1 MLVLVLG
8 LVIFL
13 GSHLL
18 PTAPALHDRLVARFG
33 LNTYKLLYSVVS
45 LVGLV
50 LVIWGYG
57 LARAEGPAILYD
69 PPTWMRHVTLLLMVP
84 VFVLAAAAY
93 LPGRISAA
101 VRHPLITAVKL
112 WAFAHLLANGDAA
125 SVLLFASFLAW
136 GVIDRISLKRREAA
150 GRIAVPR
157 GPVRNDFIAVGVGLL
172 VYAAFVAK
180 LHAWLIGVPVV

>member
-1 MLVLVLG
+1 MLVLALG
-8 LVIFL
+8 LVVFL

-18 PTAPALHDRLVARFG
+18 PAASGLHDRLVARLG
-33 LNTYKLLYSVVS
+33 RNTYRLAYSIVS

-57 LARAEGPAILYD
+57 LARAEGPPILYD
-69 PPTWMRHVTLLLMVP
+69 PPTWLRHVTLLLMVP
-84 VFVLAAAAY
+84 VFVLALSAY

-150 GRIAVPR
+150 APVAGRGGR
-157 GPVRNDFIAVGVGLL
+157 VRNDLIALCAGLL
-172 VYAAFVAK
+172 LYAAFVTH
-180 LHAWLIGVPVV
+180 LHTWLIGVPVV